1 MLMKIFDEHD
11 HLGTSRLPARSL
23 AVGLFVVAAGFL
35 TVVLLNVGT
44 LAVFGNNVI
53 YSQDQGYSFLGFRIL
68 NPECLF

>member
-1 MLMKIFDEHD
+1 MMIMKIFDEHD

-44 LAVFGNNVI
+44 LAVFL
-53 YSQDQGYSFLGFRIL
+53 FLF
-68 NPECLF
+68 LFLFLFV